1 MSSNFTLTIK
11 DYHNGGGDLVL
22 KISGSVTSEKVL
34 NGQKIIKLIV
44 TRKPDQYSSRLGM
57 FAYLRNN
64 QPGYQ
69 SLGFPQATLT
79 LDRYS
84 DSDGG
89 FVSTT
94 LIDYFDVY
102 VDKVAA
108 KGAEEEITFRVRSK
122 SWEFTISKP
131 ELVP

>member
-1 MSSNFTLTIK
+1 MGSNFTLTIK
-11 DYHNGGGDLVL
+11 DYHNGGGDLQL
-22 KISGSVTSEKVL
+22 KISGSITSEKVQ
-34 NGQKIIKLIV
+34 NGQKIIKLII

-69 SLGFPQATLT
+69 SLGFPQATIT
-79 LDRYS
+79 MDIYS
-84 DSDGG
+84 DSDGE

-122 SWEFTISKP
+122 SWEFTISKA
-131 ELVP
+131 ELIP